1 VILVV
6 VVNESVVVTPHIWG
20 FDNDLIIL
28 IHLFRVVEVV
38 NPSHTNVVISIGSQ
52 WMVACLD
59 AIPECEAVKS
69 WCDENQMT
77 LIEINMAQM
86 NDFGANILEVE
97 GKNSPL
103 GVFSETAWKAYDAQ
117 QKRALEKFL
126 EPLIVS
132 IPTIE
137 TIGGGSARCMMAEI
151 FLP

>member
-1 VILVV
+1 
-6 VVNESVVVTPHIWG
+6 
-20 FDNDLIIL
+20 
-28 IHLFRVVEVV
+28 
-38 NPSHTNVVISIGSQ
+38 VVISIGSQ

-59 AIPECEAVKS
+59 AIPESEAVKS

-103 GVFSETAWKAYDAQ
+103 GVFSETAWNAYDAQ